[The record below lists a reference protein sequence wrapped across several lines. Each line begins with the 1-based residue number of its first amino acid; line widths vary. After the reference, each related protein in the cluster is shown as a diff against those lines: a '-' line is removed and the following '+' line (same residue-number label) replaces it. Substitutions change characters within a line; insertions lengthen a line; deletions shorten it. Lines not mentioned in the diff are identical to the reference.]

1 MSINYVLPIE
11 KQWVVKQDGKQ
22 YHYISGY
29 ASDSSVDRD
38 GDRMS
43 SRALK
48 SMQEAITGGMNLFVD
63 HNHGTWDTI
72 GLITKAENRN
82 GYLWLEARLENPEIN
97 PKSAQ
102 LLHKMDVGEKIGL
115 SIGGDMVGSHWE
127 EDKAL
132 GKKVRVIDDVKLY
145 EVSVVGLPSNANAY
159 LLGATYKSFGTIFK
173 SKEVHKMSC
182 GLCRNF
188 HAVAEK
194 MLKELDEAHVHKEA
208 TPQVLGPS
216 TQEPIQ
222 PASTGTPEVLQDMPM
237 SGRVGGSQGYHEE
250 DEAVKAIRDITL
262 AKIKAKSLD
271 SHSMTEENTSLK
283 TTNQNSEKN

>member
-1 MSINYVLPIE
+1 MTTWNYPLAIE

-43 SRALK
+43 PKALK
-48 SMQEAITGGMNLFVD
+48 SMQEAITAGMNLFTD
-63 HNHGTWDTI
+63 HNHGIWDTI
-72 GLITKAENRN
+72 GLITKAENRG

-97 PKSAQ
+97 PKSAA
-102 LLHKMDVGEKIGL
+102 LLHKMEIGEKVGL

-159 LLGATYKSFGTIFK
+159 LLGATYKSLGSLFIA
-173 SKEVHKMSC
+173 KEVHKMSC

-188 HAVAEK
+188 HGVTEK
-194 MLKELDEAHVHKEA
+194 LLKELDELHDEEDDSSPVK
-208 TPQVLGPS
+208 
-216 TQEPIQ
+216 
-222 PASTGTPEVLQDMPM
+222 QDFPM

-250 DEAVKAIRDITL
+250 DEAVKALRDIAL
-262 AKIKAKSLD
+262 ASIKAKALD
-271 SHSMTEENTSLK
+271 SHNMTVGNTTLK
-283 TTNQNSEKN
+283 HDNPNSEKN